1 MKRTEA
7 RNAANLEPRGTR
19 FRQNLFPLV
28 TVVLNRK

>member
-1 MKRTEA
+1 MERAEA
-7 RNAANLEPRGTR
+7 RNAANLEPKGTW